1 MTQDITNLINDAK
14 NGNPKAQYNLGV
26 CYHSGRNGLK
36 QDYEQA
42 AMWYQKAAELFMS
55 AAESGYDKAQLSLGI
70 CYTKGIGVPKDY
82 GNAEFWFQEAADQG
96 NEKAAECLKFLS
108 ESNEADK
115 IHDKKI
121 LISDSIPA
129 WLKWTALITGAASI
143 LIAVFFLMWSYWPK
157 WKKKFMILSLKLFRQ
172 LY

>member
-1 MTQDITNLINDAK
+1 
-14 NGNPKAQYNLGV
+14 
-26 CYHSGRNGLK
+26 
-36 QDYEQA
+36 
-42 AMWYQKAAELFMS
+42 MS
-55 AAESGYDKAQLSLGI
+55 AAESGYDKAQINLGI
-70 CYTKGIGVPKDY
+70 FYVKGIGVPKDY
-82 GNAEFWFQEAADQG
+82 GKAEFWFQKAADQG

-157 WKKKFMILSLKLFRQ
+157 GKKKLMILSRKLYLQQFLLTSEQ
-172 LY
+172 IAAT